1 MFFIFA
7 LITTTLSSTHR
18 IEGYYENWKTVDW
31 WQNKIPGNCQ
41 MGCAKPKE
49 FLQLLKPFT
58 TAIYGFTFLT
68 TSPNPKQV
76 NCGNCPE
83 WNGKSINVAS
93 GGRGRLVVTGQ
104 DTKWDN
110 SGVVGISE
118 VCRLSRMGFDTPK
131 RCRIALGGWSDWA
144 RLNSPDKA
152 RALAKLVGEMVLKTF
167 ADGID
172 LDFEH
177 LTPFN
182 RMGDEYDSFVTLIQ
196 EIRKV
201 FENEVKQKWVAEAQA
216 RIPILQAAYSKLP
229 NWQKPSPYY
238 PTNIEYMRNLVK
250 NGPPEHLVI
259 SWTTRFNAF
268 LNPQKP
274 YNYLMPDSPIP
285 NVPFETD
292 NEGTKFYDK
301 VRDDVDVVNIM
312 AYDAGCDTGALKLNF
327 SQILENF
334 HQFGGVEKSKMNI
347 GFEPGSE
354 AGGGVWE
361 GFEADINAGK
371 FVASENY
378 GGTMIWALNKVDAQN
393 EVNELTE
400 KLNEILDVGYPY
412 DKVPKFSRVNE
423 DGWMSNVLISD
434 L

>member
-1 MFFIFA
+1 M
-7 LITTTLSSTHR
+7 
-18 IEGYYENWKTVDW
+18 
-31 WQNKIPGNCQ
+31 
-41 MGCAKPKE
+41 
-49 FLQLLKPFT
+49 QLLKPFT

-68 TSPNPKQV
+68 QNPDPDQV
-76 NCGNCPE
+76 DCNSGDCLP
-83 WNGKSINVAS
+83 WNGKSINIAS
-93 GGRGRLVVTGQ
+93 GDDGRVVVTGQ

-118 VCRLSRMGFDTPK
+118 VCRLSRMGFDVPK

-144 RLNSPDKA
+144 RLDTPEKA
-152 RALAKLVGEMVLKTF
+152 RALAKLIGEMVLKTF

-182 RMGDEYDSFVTLIQ
+182 EMGEEFNAFATLIQ

-201 FENEVKQKWVAEAQA
+201 FENDVKSKWVGEAQA
-216 RIPILQAAYSKLP
+216 RISLLQKAYKKVP

-268 LNPQKP
+268 LDPQKP

-285 NVPFETD
+285 NVPFATD
-292 NEGTKFYDK
+292 NEGLKFYSK
-301 VRDDVDVVNIM
+301 VKDDVDVINIM
-312 AYDAGCDTGALKLNF
+312 AYDAGCGTGALKLNF

-334 HQFGGVEKSKMNI
+334 HVFGGVEKSKMNI

-371 FVASENY
+371 FVASEKY
-378 GGTMIWALNKVDAQN
+378 GGTMTWALNKDDAQS

-400 KLNEILDVGYPY
+400 KLSEILDVGYPY
-412 DKVPKFSRVNE
+412 DKVPSFSRVNE
-423 DGWMSNVLISD
+423 NGWFSNRSISK